1 MTQTQPNH
9 RPTVRPRTDYD
20 PTRHQRAKDKTS
32 RIPIKVERTTNPLK
46 KPSWIRVKAAAPN
59 SKFRDIKGILR
70 ETNLFTVCEEASC
83 PNIGEC
89 FGKGTAP
96 PMIIRDKC
104 RRRCPLCD
112 VAHGR
117 PGARDRHEPANL
129 ARASGTMTL
138 PSAGNTPVA
147 RCHLRAGGAGDF

>member
-59 SKFRDIKGILR
+59 SKFRDIKRILR
-70 ETNLFTVCEEASC
+70 ETNLFTVCEERSEEHTSELQSRGHLVCRLLLEKKNTHMTSAPGVVGC
-83 PNIGEC
+83 
-89 FGKGTAP
+89 TAFAYG
-96 PMIIRDKC
+96 RTF
-104 RRRCPLCD
+104 
-112 VAHGR
+112 VAGVC
-117 PGARDRHEPANL
+117 
-129 ARASGTMTL
+129 TVT
-138 PSAGNTPVA
+138 
-147 RCHLRAGGAGDF
+147 C

>member
-59 SKFRDIKGILR
+59 SKFRDIKRILR

-89 FGKGTAP
+89 FGKGTATRSEEHTSELQSRGHLVCRLLLEKKNNKRQY
-96 PMIIRDKC
+96 IRS
-104 RRRCPLCD
+104 LI
-112 VAHGR
+112 
-117 PGARDRHEPANL
+117 
-129 ARASGTMTL
+129 
-138 PSAGNTPVA
+138 
-147 RCHLRAGGAGDF
+147 